1 MRYDLLPLP
10 LADGALEPPRRNPP
24 TALGTAERPP
34 LDPPPT
40 RYPAGPSLIRRIA
53 LRGLALIF
61 LLGSVGVLWPLTW
74 QSSVGLG
81 LMGLSV
87 HVAHRSLVPKPAVE
101 VREAP
106 RRVA

>member
-1 MRYDLLPLP
+1 MRYDTPALPLP
-10 LADGALEPPRRNPP
+10 DGALEPPRKQPP

-34 LDPPPT
+34 RNPPPT

-74 QSSVGLG
+74 QSSVGVG

-87 HVAHRSLVPKPAVE
+87 HVAHRSLVPRPAVE
-101 VREAP
+101 VRDAP
-106 RRVA
+106 ARAA